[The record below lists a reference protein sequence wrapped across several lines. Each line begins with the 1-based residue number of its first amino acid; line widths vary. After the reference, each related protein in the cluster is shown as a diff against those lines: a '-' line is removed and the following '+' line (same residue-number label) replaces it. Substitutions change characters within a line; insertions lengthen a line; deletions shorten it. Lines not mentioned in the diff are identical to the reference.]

1 MSFIKFG
8 FAVSDGAV
16 KFENVKFV
24 YPNGFSAVEDI
35 NFEIGQGENIA
46 IVGQNGAGKT
56 TTVKMINGLL
66 KPTKGKVIVAGMD
79 TSDFTTAALSR
90 KAGYVFQNPDDQI
103 FHNTVEKEIQF
114 GPEVLKMSESKVKE
128 MVEYSARLTGLTD
141 VMEENP
147 YNLPLS
153 VRKFVTIA
161 SILAMDTDIVILD
174 EPTAG
179 QDIRGI
185 RLLENIL
192 KELTAKGKTIV
203 TITHDMEFV
212 VNNFNKVF
220 VMAHKNLLKITNPKE
235 VFSDDRL
242 LEESMLMKPYVSEIV
257 SELGFPGQITSRAEL
272 VEYVKKAK

>member
-1 MSFIKFG
+1 MSFI
-8 FAVSDGAV
+8 

-128 MVEYSARLTGLTD
+128 MVEYSARLTRLTD

>member
-1 MSFIKFG
+1 MS
-8 FAVSDGAV
+8 
-16 KFENVKFV
+16 
-24 YPNGFSAVEDI
+24 
-35 NFEIGQGENIA
+35 
-46 IVGQNGAGKT
+46 T
-56 TTVKMINGLL
+56 
-66 KPTKGKVIVAGMD
+66 
-79 TSDFTTAALSR
+79 
-90 KAGYVFQNPDDQI
+90 
-103 FHNTVEKEIQF
+103 
-114 GPEVLKMSESKVKE
+114 SKVEE
-128 MVEYSARLTGLTD
+128 MVEYSVKLTGLTE

-161 SILAMDTDIVILD
+161 SIIAMDTDIVILD

-235 VFSDDRL
+235 VFGDDKL
-242 LEESMLMKPYVSEIV
+242 LEESMLMKPYISEIV
-257 SELGFPGQITSRAEL
+257 SELRFPSQITSRAEL
-272 VEYVKKAK
+272 VEYLQKVK

>member
-1 MSFIKFG
+1 M
-8 FAVSDGAV
+8 
-16 KFENVKFV
+16 
-24 YPNGFSAVEDI
+24 
-35 NFEIGQGENIA
+35 
-46 IVGQNGAGKT
+46 
-56 TTVKMINGLL
+56 KMINGLL

-257 SELGFPGQITSRAEL
+257 SELGFPGRLPQEL
-272 VEYVKKAK
+272 SW

>member
-1 MSFIKFG
+1 M
-8 FAVSDGAV
+8 
-16 KFENVKFV
+16 
-24 YPNGFSAVEDI
+24 
-35 NFEIGQGENIA
+35 
-46 IVGQNGAGKT
+46 
-56 TTVKMINGLL
+56 
-66 KPTKGKVIVAGMD
+66 
-79 TSDFTTAALSR
+79 
-90 KAGYVFQNPDDQI
+90 
-103 FHNTVEKEIQF
+103 EKEIQF

-220 VMAHKNLLKITNPKE
+220 VMAHKNLLKITNPKD
-235 VFSDDRL
+235 FWS
-242 LEESMLMKPYVSEIV
+242 VSKY
-257 SELGFPGQITSRAEL
+257 L
-272 VEYVKKAK
+272 VIQVK

>member
-1 MSFIKFG
+1 MSFI
-8 FAVSDGAV
+8 

-56 TTVKMINGLL
+56 TTVKMING
-66 KPTKGKVIVAGMD
+66 VIVAGMD

-103 FHNTVEKEIQF
+103 FHNTVEKEIRF
-114 GPEVLKMSESKVKE
+114 GPEVLKMSESKIKE

-257 SELGFPGQITSRAEL
+257 SELGFSGQITSRAEL